1 VIDRIVVPTSVH
13 IIVGILLIVVTSIA
27 TLIFL
32 LLAKQ
37 NRPLNTAAKV
47 SLAAT
52 ELILLV
58 QVLIG
63 IKLLDQGQGVFQ
75 LYVHY
80 LGAILP
86 VGLLITMRWLPIFE
100 KHQVRITAAV
110 MVVTLASVIMTATIG
125 SAFVRGTL

>member
-1 VIDRIVVPTSVH
+1 MIDRIIVPTSVH
-13 IIVGILLIVVTSIA
+13 VIVGVLLIVVASIT
-27 TLIFL
+27 TLIYL
-32 LLAKQ
+32 WLARK
-37 NRPLNTAAKV
+37 NSPLTTAAKV

-86 VGLLITMRWLPIFE
+86 VGLLFAMRWLPVFQ

-125 SAFVRGTL
+125 SAFVRGEL